1 MTQRHER
8 TFVNKIQKQC
18 HMQNFQKIGILQEW
32 RMLRTGNRMREGI
45 SNMQNQCI
53 YVQNTE
59 SGGGLSEL
67 SHIRLLDVMDCGLQP
82 AGLLCR
88 WDFPGKDTGKGCH
101 FLLQELFSAQ
111 GSNPHFLCLL
121 HWQMGSLPLGPPG
134 KPSWSIVDLYYFSF
148 RCIEHESVTHTH
160 THIYIH
166 SFLDSFSYRPLGSVE
181 QSFLCYTVGSYQ
193 LLIFYTVVCICGS
206 QSSNL
211 SLLPLSSWSP

>member
-121 HWQMGSLPLGPPG
+121 HWQVDSLPLHYLEIRKQLHQINKQPAATPHILS
-134 KPSWSIVDLYYFSF
+134 PSQEHLCGMDTFYLRYYQCFPLNGIISISVCTSFFSLFSF
-148 RCIEHESVTHTH
+148 KNT
-160 THIYIH
+160 
-166 SFLDSFSYRPLGSVE
+166 
-181 QSFLCYTVGSYQ
+181 
-193 LLIFYTVVCICGS
+193 
-206 QSSNL
+206 L
-211 SLLPLSSWSP
+211 S